1 MADTADMEE
10 GEGNGEGAGADASAG
25 EEGTSGAIR
34 NYGLIVLGTVLRFM
48 IPSWDL
54 AWENYLGVDCTYARA
69 LSLRDVALK
78 QGKTFDETLKMKSVS
93 HYITKS
99 RVVTASINRVVPFLH
114 APSLNAF

>member
-1 MADTADMEE
+1 MMADTADMEE

-54 AWENYLGVDCTYARA
+54 AWEMTWEWTARMHE
-69 LSLRDVALK
+69 LCRY
-78 QGKTFDETLKMKSVS
+78 ETW
-93 HYITKS
+93 
-99 RVVTASINRVVPFLH
+99 R
-114 APSLNAF
+114 